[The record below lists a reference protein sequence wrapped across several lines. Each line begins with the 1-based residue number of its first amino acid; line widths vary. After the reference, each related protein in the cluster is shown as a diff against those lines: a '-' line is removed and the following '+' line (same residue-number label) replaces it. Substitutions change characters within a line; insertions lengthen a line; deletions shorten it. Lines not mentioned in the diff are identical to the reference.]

1 MTKHISRSRSKSS
14 NSSNVDLRRGIEQKA
29 WKRNLPSLLASG
41 GGAKLVVVEIDQLNG
56 PVLRLHTVQN
66 WLHNRTLGNGIT

>member
-1 MTKHISRSRSKSS
+1 MFSCLKAPAGVSTAAPAVAEHQ
-14 NSSNVDLRRGIEQKA
+14 LTLKA